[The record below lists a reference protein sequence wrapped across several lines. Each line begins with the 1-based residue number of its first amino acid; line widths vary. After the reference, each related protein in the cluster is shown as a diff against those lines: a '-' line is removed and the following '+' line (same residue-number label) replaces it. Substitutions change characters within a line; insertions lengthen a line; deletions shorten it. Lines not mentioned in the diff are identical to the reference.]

1 MDDDTVRIN
10 PQNFGIHP
18 LEHST
23 DGETTT
29 YNMGFLETVRE
40 IEQEEAACAEQ
51 GEVNVSDDSRRK
63 EMVASIRSS
72 GLRRPM
78 KNISRNGSK

>member
-1 MDDDTVRIN
+1 MSV
-10 PQNFGIHP
+10 
-18 LEHST
+18 
-23 DGETTT
+23 
-29 YNMGFLETVRE
+29 GFLETVRE

-51 GEVNVSDDSRRK
+51 GEVNVSYDSRRK

-78 KNISRNGSK
+78 NNISRNGF